1 MYTDYI
7 FGSWACR
14 SRVKGSYKIYSKIFT
29 FNIRYTYCYW
39 NFYRITLKKL
49 LIKDDSINE
58 ILSLEKLMLG
68 YKNLDLIRFIILSIE
83 LAVIIA
89 DT

>member
-1 MYTDYI
+1 M
-7 FGSWACR
+7 
-14 SRVKGSYKIYSKIFT
+14 
-29 FNIRYTYCYW
+29 
-39 NFYRITLKKL
+39 